1 MRLSKQFKKAFMS
14 VLASLVF
21 ATMMIADLKP
31 VEAATTTITFSQS
44 GGTSSKYSRDPSFS
58 LEKDSSWIT
67 IKTSSPSDFTISA
80 SSNSTGKGR
89 IGYVYVKR
97 QGSVVT
103 TYKIIQQGSTNL
115 SVGPAKGST
124 STYSKNSNQTV
135 TTSCSWITLYKPNDY
150 NVRMDYA
157 ANTTGSTR
165 TGYVYVKEGSTIFT
179 TYKITQSATVT
190 VTYNKNGGSG
200 SNFTRSIAY
209 GSNYGK
215 VDNPTKTG
223 YNFTGWYTAASG
235 GTQVTETTKMNNGA
249 NHTLYAHWSPK
260 TFTVTFKD
268 GSTTVSTKTVTYDS
282 TYGDLPTRS
291 VTGYTF
297 NGWYTAASGGSKV
310 TSSTKVTITANQTL
324 YAQKTANSYTVTYN
338 KNGGSGSNFTRTIT
352 YGSVYGKVDN
362 PTRTGYDFTGWY
374 TAASGGNQVVETTK
388 MTTASNHTLYAH
400 WSAKGYT
407 VSFNG
412 NGGSTPS
419 AKTVYYDSTYG
430 TLPSTSR
437 TGYTFAGWYTAA
449 SGGSQITTSTKVA
462 ITANQTLYAHWTP
475 KTFTVTLK
483 DGSTTVST
491 KTVTYDSTYGD
502 LPTRNV
508 TGYTFNGWYTATS
521 GGSKVTSST
530 KVTITANQTLYAQRT
545 ANSYTVTY
553 DLNGGSGS
561 NYTRTI
567 TYGST
572 YGKVGDPTRT
582 GYEFHGWY
590 TSKTYETQV
599 VETTLMKTAAN
610 HTLYAKWTPK
620 TFTVTLKDGST
631 TVSTKTVTHDGTY
644 GDLPTRNVTGYTF
657 NGWYT
662 AASGGSKVTS
672 STKVTITANQT
683 LYAQRTANSYTV
695 TYDLNGGS
703 GSNYTR
709 TITYGSTYGKVGD
722 PTRTGYEFH
731 GWYTSKTYET
741 QVVETT
747 LMKTAANHTLYAKWT
762 PKTFTVTL
770 KDGSTT
776 VSTKTVTY
784 DGTYGDL
791 PTRNVTG
798 YTFNGWYT
806 AASDGSKVTS
816 STKVTITA
824 NQILYAQ
831 RTANSYT
838 VTYDLNGGSGSNYT
852 RTITY
857 GSTYGKVD
865 NPTRTG
871 YEFHGWYT
879 SKTYETQVVETT
891 LMKTAA
897 NHTLYAKWTPREYT
911 IYFNS
916 QGGSSVES
924 KKVFYKDVYGTLP
937 VPRKDDYSF
946 DGWYTK
952 AIGGTLITA
961 SSVVSVAG
969 NQTLYA
975 HWLGKYTVIFHDVP
989 GTTDGT
995 ESVSYSV
1002 GEDFRV
1008 KYHYLNDEPFK
1019 WFRGWAKTRNAKT
1032 PDFVMYKN
1040 YSYTELI
1047 SDENLADGDESNNVV
1062 HLYPVWTATQYTVRY
1077 EWPTGYQD
1085 VVHDSAKDF
1094 LTNGEFDPPSSIDG
1108 HYFIGWTPNNKS
1120 DTYVYTKENT
1130 IADVLPLM
1138 KYDEST
1144 LYAVYGYQGEAP
1156 SYILDSQYTNP
1167 VWADGT
1173 NLSIFIRE
1181 DYIDQIVK
1189 EADNWSKDNSS
1200 SHTAYTN
1207 NYDMYKQ
1214 LGCAINFTSSGHTL
1228 EEVYQELKNKIEE
1241 IDRKDLLY
1249 LEISILNTFDG
1260 VSLNGI
1266 YKNHVA
1272 PRHDGGKWYDLY
1284 YFSNSLSINNP
1295 ARKVLIISFDPYID
1309 VDGKKVRQHELI
1321 QSINDVANKPNEWWD
1336 PIDLAKKFAGTMEEV
1351 SYGNVKYIIDDKN
1364 IIILDEFPKDTSGNS
1379 YKGEDYLQTLK
1390 DAINW
1395 KNEYNAKH
1403 DEKKGWA
1410 DYPFWLNFCRNSNC
1424 KKCEDP
1430 YDDAPYK
1437 VKDKD
1442 GKVIGD
1448 PYDVEPDYFTFDY
1461 DGYFKR
1467 FDVYNRVN
1475 SKEIDEVWIFIGP
1488 RVGLKAY
1495 ESMMTGK
1502 DAFWINGQQMVKPG
1516 QRNYATFGFNF
1527 ERGLG
1532 EMLEDAGHRMERTMD
1547 RIYGEP
1553 KYNKSYERYN
1563 DWEKFTA
1570 YDKVKPGKSGLGSIH
1585 YAPNSS
1591 EDYDWGNNKVVKSYY
1606 NAWLSYPDLSG
1617 GARQVECSEWG
1628 GDIIGHHKWW
1638 FKHIPHVNMRNGS
1651 TGKYNNWW
1659 WYYNFNDLQ

>member
-572 YGKVGDPTRT
+572 YGKVGD
-582 GYEFHGWY
+582 
-590 TSKTYETQV
+590 
-599 VETTLMKTAAN
+599 
-610 HTLYAKWTPK
+610 
-620 TFTVTLKDGST
+620 
-631 TVSTKTVTHDGTY
+631 
-644 GDLPTRNVTGYTF
+644 
-657 NGWYT
+657 
-662 AASGGSKVTS
+662 
-672 STKVTITANQT
+672 
-683 LYAQRTANSYTV
+683 
-695 TYDLNGGS
+695 
-703 GSNYTR
+703 
-709 TITYGSTYGKVGD
+709 
-722 PTRTGYEFH
+722 
-731 GWYTSKTYET
+731 
-741 QVVETT
+741 
-747 LMKTAANHTLYAKWT
+747 
-762 PKTFTVTL
+762 
-770 KDGSTT
+770 
-776 VSTKTVTY
+776 
-784 DGTYGDL
+784 
-791 PTRNVTG
+791 
-798 YTFNGWYT
+798 
-806 AASDGSKVTS
+806 
-816 STKVTITA
+816 
-824 NQILYAQ
+824 
-831 RTANSYT
+831 
-838 VTYDLNGGSGSNYT
+838 
-852 RTITY
+852 
-857 GSTYGKVD
+857 
-865 NPTRTG
+865 PTRTG